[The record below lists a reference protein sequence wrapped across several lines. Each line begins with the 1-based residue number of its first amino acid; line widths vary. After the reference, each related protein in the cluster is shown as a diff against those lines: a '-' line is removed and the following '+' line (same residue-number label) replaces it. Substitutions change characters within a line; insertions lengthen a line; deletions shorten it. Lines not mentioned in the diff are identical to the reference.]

1 MASAY
6 FKYIILKQLKYFK
19 LNYKMKSN
27 YLWLSPLC
35 IFARQPKLELSMLR
49 AFSFSG

>member
-6 FKYIILKQLKYFK
+6 FKYTILKQLKCFK

-35 IFARQPKLELSMLR
+35 IFARQPKLKLLLLCVFC
-49 AFSFSG
+49 FSV